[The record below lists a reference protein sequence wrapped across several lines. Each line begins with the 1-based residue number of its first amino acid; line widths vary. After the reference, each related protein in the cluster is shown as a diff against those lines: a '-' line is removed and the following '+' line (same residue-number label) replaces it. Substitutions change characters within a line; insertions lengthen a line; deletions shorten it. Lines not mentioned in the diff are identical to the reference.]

1 MNKIEN
7 LLLENIQQGIMLFNS
22 KLSIIYINQE
32 AESLIGLSENQLRKL
47 EINKIF
53 NNVIADQITL
63 CCKEKKD

>member
-7 LLLENIQQGIMLFNS
+7 LLLENIQQGIILLNS

-47 EINKIF
+47 ECRYWFKLWIF
-53 NNVIADQITL
+53 W
-63 CCKEKKD
+63 

>member
-7 LLLENIQQGIMLFNS
+7 LLLENIQQGIIVLNS

-47 EINKIF
+47 KINKIF
-53 NNVIADQITL
+53 NNIIADQITL
-63 CCKEKKD
+63 N